1 MLLSIVMVNWNST
14 GYLLKCL
21 DSVFHETTGVDFEVI
36 VVDNASTDNG
46 CALVRERF
54 PKVRIVESRSNL
66 GFGGANNVGAGIA
79 QGKYLLFLNPDTLVL
94 GNAIATALGHL
105 DRLKDTGAMGV
116 RLVNPDMTIQTSAI
130 LRIPTIMNQVF
141 GIEFLRTRFPRFR
154 IFGTGPLYS
163 KASGPQK
170 VEAISGA
177 CMFVKREAFMAA
189 GQFDTRYFMYSED
202 VDLCKSL
209 QTHGYAVYYA
219 DDARVLH
226 FGGASTSLSEV
237 KNFNVFMMK
246 ESTYILLTKWRGR
259 WYADLYKASFL
270 TASLV
275 RLCALVLA
283 FPFAFVFRKHARI
296 SRAIVKWENILEWSA
311 GIFHGPAGN
320 ERPENNGTVNC

>member
-1 MLLSIVMVNWNST
+1 MDLSIIIVNWNST

-21 DSVFHETTGVDFEVI
+21 DSVFHETVGLDFEVI

-66 GFGGANNVGAGIA
+66 GFGGANNVGAGQA
-79 QGKYLLFLNPDTLVL
+79 KGTNLLFLNPDTLVL
-94 GNAIATALGHL
+94 RNAIATALGHL
-105 DRLKDTGAMGV
+105 DRLKDAGAVGV
-116 RLVNPDMTIQTSAI
+116 RLLNPDMTVQTSAI

-141 GIEFLRTRFPRFR
+141 GIEFLRTRFPHFK
-154 IFGTGPLYS
+154 IFGTGPLFS
-163 KASGPQK
+163 PGPGPQK

-189 GQFDTRYFMYSED
+189 GQFDSRYFMYSED

-209 QTHGYAVYYA
+209 QSKGYSVYYTG
-219 DDARVLH
+219 DAGIVH

-283 FPFAFVFRKHARI
+283 FPFAFVIRKHARI
-296 SRAIVKWENILEWSA
+296 SWAIVKWEKILEWSA
-311 GIFHGPAGN
+311 GFFHSPAGV
-320 ERPENNGTVNC
+320 ER

>member
-46 CALVRERF
+46 CALILDRF
-54 PKVRIVESRSNL
+54 PEVRIVESRSNL

-105 DRLKDTGAMGV
+105 DRLKDAGAMGV
-116 RLVNPDMTIQTSAI
+116 RLVNPDMTVQTSAI
-130 LRIPTIMNQVF
+130 LRIPNIQNQLM

-226 FGGASTSLSEV
+226 FGGTSTSQSKE

-246 ESTYILLTKWRGR
+246 ESTYLLLKKWRGKR
-259 WYADLYKASFL
+259 YADLYKAVFFV
-270 TASLV
+270 ASLARLSALALALPVAWAV
-275 RLCALVLA
+275 RRHTDVA
-283 FPFAFVFRKHARI
+283 
-296 SRAIVKWENILEWSA
+296 RAIVKWEKILEWSA

-320 ERPENNGTVNC
+320 ERPENNGTVSC